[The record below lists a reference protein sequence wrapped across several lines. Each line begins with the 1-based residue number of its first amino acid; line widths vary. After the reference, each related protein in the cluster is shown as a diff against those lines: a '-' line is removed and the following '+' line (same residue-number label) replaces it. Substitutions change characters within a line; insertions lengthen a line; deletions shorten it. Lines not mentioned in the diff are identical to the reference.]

1 VQLQFFLCK
10 FVFSIHSISSGIKMK
25 LYCYL
30 EIRSVLDYFV
40 RLEPEPN
47 TVINYGYLSGGWC
60 ISKSNC

>member
-47 TVINYGYLSGGWC
+47 TVVNYGSLSGGNVDWRVC
-60 ISKSNC
+60 